1 MTASWCAARPG
12 FRGSHAD
19 AGLSSPLRLLAPG
32 VSLSYSRLLMSDDDA
47 MGGGGRGGR
56 KRGRRKD
63 NRRRVSKNSVVDMGS
78 ASSTV
83 HDLTSMPGATPL
95 SKYWLLQPRELVQE
109 GGGQLPYRIDSNGN
123 PILLLPFTRPDYGN
137 ISTPLEDG
145 PSGARGGADEPE
157 ETKDAATCG
166 AGAAAAEPPH
176 SGGDVGGGRPPGGAS
191 KWWDPALTISRYV
204 DEADG
209 LDSENART
217 AYRYDTAAALILSV
231 ARTPHAHRT
240 HTLKCTPPLAGKGY
254 HSAERCSGE
263 CVCVGGGSLVFW
275 HTRFRTRSHRTPQS
289 NIFSP
294 VGGFP
299 RLPSIPSSPHLIH
312 VLRLIRPLPP
322 SSPPPPTLSFSV

>member
-1 MTASWCAARPG
+1 
-12 FRGSHAD
+12 
-19 AGLSSPLRLLAPG
+19 
-32 VSLSYSRLLMSDDDA
+32 MSDDDA

-95 SKYWLLQPRELVQE
+95 SKYWLLQPQEMVQE

-145 PSGARGGADEPE
+145 PSGARGGAGEPE

-166 AGAAAAEPPH
+166 AGAAAAAPPH
-176 SGGDVGGGRPPGGAS
+176 SGGDTGGDGPSGGAS
-191 KWWDPALTISRYV
+191 KWWDPALTISRFV

-217 AYRYDTAAALILSV
+217 AYRYDMATCTHDVTVLPV
-231 ARTPHAHRT
+231 ARTSHAHRM
-240 HTLKCTPPLAGKGY
+240 HTPKSTPPFSGKGY
-254 HSAERCSGE
+254 HSAERCS
-263 CVCVGGGSLVFW
+263 CVCVWGG
-275 HTRFRTRSHRTPQS
+275 
-289 NIFSP
+289 
-294 VGGFP
+294 
-299 RLPSIPSSPHLIH
+299 
-312 VLRLIRPLPP
+312 
-322 SSPPPPTLSFSV
+322 

>member
-1 MTASWCAARPG
+1 
-12 FRGSHAD
+12 
-19 AGLSSPLRLLAPG
+19 
-32 VSLSYSRLLMSDDDA
+32 

-263 CVCVGGGSLVFW
+263 CVCGGGVARFLAYSLSHALTP
-275 HTRFRTRSHRTPQS
+275 HTAIQ
-289 NIFSP
+289 
-294 VGGFP
+294 
-299 RLPSIPSSPHLIH
+299 HLLSGWW
-312 VLRLIRPLPP
+312 VPP
-322 SSPPPPTLSFSV
+322 SPLYPLISSSHPCPASHPSPPPLLTPPSDPLFLGLYPPAGSYACLPLVRPHTSHNQLPTLTNVARAGFGVP